1 MAADRQRKFVWH
13 GLLTALALAVI
24 IVLYRQGAFDSGQG
38 EATAEPPNEVV
49 APAPDAPP
57 DAVTAPD
64 SAQPQGEAASSALP
78 SVPPDTAWLEVKATN
93 VNPEW
98 VPEYHETV
106 EGALL
111 VALGDGMRTWN
122 AGDTIALPVP
132 QIGEVFRPV
141 IDNVDTLI
149 GNNRSYVGR
158 TLAADAPYSFVIT
171 LGEHETFGYVGTPHG
186 SYELAGN
193 TRLAWLMPTA
203 NMDQH
208 VDYSKPDYFYLDEN
222 GQRIHNEHEH

>member
-1 MAADRQRKFVWH
+1 MATRRQRKFVWH
-13 GLLTALALAVI
+13 GLLTALALAVL
-24 IVLYRQGAFDSGQG
+24 IVLYRQGAFESDQG
-38 EATAEPPNEVV
+38 EGADEPSNEVAIPVDAEADV
-49 APAPDAPP
+49 APTP
-57 DAVTAPD
+57 T
-64 SAQPQGEAASSALP
+64 SSGREAISSALP
-78 SVPPDTAWLEVKATN
+78 SIPPDTAWAEVNLADI
-93 VNPEW
+93 NPEW

-106 EGALL
+106 EGSLL
-111 VALGDGMRTWN
+111 VAIGDGMRTWN

-141 IDNVDTLI
+141 IDDVETLI
-149 GNNRSYVGR
+149 GTNRSYVGR

-171 LGEHETFGYVGTPHG
+171 LGEHETFGHVGTPQG
-186 SYELAGN
+186 SYELVGN

-222 GQRIHNEHEH
+222 GERIPHEHEH

>member
-1 MAADRQRKFVWH
+1 MATDRQRKFLWH

-24 IVLYRQGAFDSGQG
+24 IVLYRQGVFDAGQG
-38 EATAEPPNEVV
+38 EEAGSAPNQGDTPAE
-49 APAPDAPP
+49 DAPP
-57 DAVTAPD
+57 DAVKTPAPPPG
-64 SAQPQGEAASSALP
+64 ATASSVLP
-78 SVPPDTAWLEVKATN
+78 SVPPDTAWTEVDVADI
-93 VNPEW
+93 NPEW

-111 VALGDGMRTWN
+111 VAIGDGMRTWN

-141 IDNVDTLI
+141 IDDVETLI

-171 LGEHETFGYVGTPHG
+171 LGESDTFGYVGTPQG
-186 SYELAGN
+186 SYELVGN

-222 GQRIHNEHEH
+222 GERIPHEHEP

>member
-1 MAADRQRKFVWH
+1 MAADRQRKFFWH

-38 EATAEPPNEVV
+38 EETAEPPNEVV
-49 APAPDAPP
+49 APVEDAPP

-64 SAQPQGEAASSALP
+64 PSQGEAASTLP
-78 SVPPDTAWLEVKATN
+78 SIPPDTAWTEVDVAD

-111 VALGDGMRTWN
+111 VALGDGMRTWS

-141 IDNVDTLI
+141 IDDVDTLI

-158 TLAADAPYSFVIT
+158 TLTVDAPYSFVIT
-171 LGEHETFGYVGTPHG
+171 LGEHETFGYVGTPQG
-186 SYELAGN
+186 SYELVGN
-193 TRLAWLMPTA
+193 ARLAWLMPTA

-222 GQRIHNEHEH
+222 GQRIDDEHEH

>member
-1 MAADRQRKFVWH
+1 MATNRQRKFVWH
-13 GLLTALALAVI
+13 GLLTALALAVV
-24 IVLYRQGAFDSGQG
+24 IVLYRQGVFDPSQREETEEPSTE
-38 EATAEPPNEVV
+38 EAASVAEVPPDVV
-49 APAPDAPP
+49 APPAPP
-57 DAVTAPD
+57 QEGTASNP
-64 SAQPQGEAASSALP
+64 LP
-78 SVPPDTAWLEVKATN
+78 EVPPDTAWATVDVAK
-93 VNPEW
+93 VNQEW
-98 VPEYHETV
+98 VPDYHETV

-111 VALGDGMRTWN
+111 VAIGDGMRTWN

-132 QIGEVFRPV
+132 QIDEVFRPV
-141 IDNVDTLI
+141 IDDVETLV

-171 LGEHETFGYVGTPHG
+171 LGEHDTFGYVGTPQG
-186 SYELAGN
+186 SYELVGN

-222 GQRIHNEHEH
+222 GERIPHDHEP

>member
-1 MAADRQRKFVWH
+1 MATDRQRKFLWH

-24 IVLYRQGAFDSGQG
+24 IVLYRQGVFDADQG
-38 EATAEPPNEVV
+38 DQTVGAPNETAAPAEETPVDAIA
-49 APAPDAPP
+49 APAPR
-57 DAVTAPD
+57 
-64 SAQPQGEAASSALP
+64 QGEAASALP
-78 SVPPDTAWLEVKATN
+78 SVPPDTAWTEVDVAGI
-93 VNPEW
+93 NPEW

-111 VALGDGMRTWN
+111 VAIGDGMRTWN

-132 QIGEVFRPV
+132 QIGKVFRPV
-141 IDNVDTLI
+141 IDDVETLV
-149 GNNRSYVGR
+149 GSNRSYVGR

-171 LGEHETFGYVGTPHG
+171 LGERDTFGYIGTPQG
-186 SYELAGN
+186 SYELVGN

-222 GQRIHNEHEH
+222 GERVPHDHEP

>member
-1 MAADRQRKFVWH
+1 MATDRQRKFVWH

-24 IVLYRQGAFDSGQG
+24 IVLYRQGVFSKQG
-38 EATAEPPNEVV
+38 DEPGEPPSEVIAPV
-49 APAPDAPP
+49 EQAPAAPAPPP
-57 DAVTAPD
+57 VE
-64 SAQPQGEAASSALP
+64 PQAGVSSANLP
-78 SVPPDTAWLEVKATN
+78 PIPPATAWAEVDAAT

-111 VALGDGMRTWN
+111 VAIGDGMRTWN
-122 AGDTIALPVP
+122 VGDTIALPVP

-141 IDNVDTLI
+141 IDDVEALI

-158 TLAADAPYSFVIT
+158 TLATDAPYSFVIT
-171 LGEHETFGYVGTPHG
+171 LGEHETFGYVGTPQG
-186 SYELAGN
+186 SYELVGN

-222 GQRIHNEHEH
+222 GERIPHDHEH

>member
-1 MAADRQRKFVWH
+1 MATDRQRKFVWH

-24 IVLYRQGAFDSGQG
+24 IVLYRQGVFDASQDDEPHEPAS
-38 EATAEPPNEVV
+38 EAVEEAEP
-49 APAPDAPP
+49 APAEPAPP
-57 DAVTAPD
+57 AAPPQADATP
-64 SAQPQGEAASSALP
+64 SALP
-78 SVPPDTAWLEVKATN
+78 SIPPDTAWAEVDAAT
-93 VNPEW
+93 VNPDW

-111 VALGDGMRTWN
+111 VALSDGMKTWN

-141 IDNVDTLI
+141 IDDVESLI

-158 TLAADAPYSFVIT
+158 TLSDDAPYSFVIT
-171 LGEHETFGYVGTPHG
+171 LGKHETFGYVGTPQG
-186 SYELAGN
+186 SYELVGN

-208 VDYSKPDYFYLDEN
+208 VDYSKPDYFYLDEE
-222 GQRIHNEHEH
+222 GRRIQPEH